1 MGEGLANFPLFYAD
15 SAEFTF
21 VHTGAALDADRLVY
35 RIGLFEYPADG
46 VRGTYPRT
54 ERTPFADL
62 RVDDVAH
69 QVAALVCG
77 TRFVAYVRHVFVPEV
92 VHRGENGV
100 RGSLPQCAQ
109 GGVPDD
115 AREVLEFRE
124 VLLGAFA
131 FGYPV
136 EYLQQAFVSDAT
148 GRALAAG
155 LLDAFPY
162 VPWSRS
168 VCSNTLRH

>member
-1 MGEGLANFPLFYAD
+1 M
-15 SAEFTF
+15 
-21 VHTGAALDADRLVY
+21 
-35 RIGLFEYPADG
+35 
-46 VRGTYPRT
+46 
-54 ERTPFADL
+54 
-62 RVDDVAH
+62 
-69 QVAALVCG
+69 
-77 TRFVAYVRHVFVPEV
+77 RHVFVPEV

-148 GRALAAG
+148 RGALAAG
-155 LLDAFPY
+155 LLDGEFEIEFGHRDHAVVLVHHY
-162 VPWSRS
+162 HAARTHHGTAGEQV
-168 VCSNTLRH
+168 VVIDGGVEVLLGEAAA